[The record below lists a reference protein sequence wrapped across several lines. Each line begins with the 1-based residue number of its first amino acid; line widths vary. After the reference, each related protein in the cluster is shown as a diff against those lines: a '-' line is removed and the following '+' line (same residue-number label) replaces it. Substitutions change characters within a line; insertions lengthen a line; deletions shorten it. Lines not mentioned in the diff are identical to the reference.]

1 MSHISRHV
9 TASRRGWVGL
19 GRQLAE
25 SNRALHIRH
34 RRRLGPLPL
43 FCSAPTSSLATTT
56 TPTSSTMTKAALIPA
71 SAPTSPL
78 VHRNKQNHHPTT
90 PQRPLH
96 HSASARPY
104 VSPFTPA
111 TSISTPYTPLSLRSF
126 SSNGSSLATPASA
139 IMNRRRNLS
148 LSFTSP
154 EMHTHAHNRSL
165 ADSAPNWRTRA
176 NENGIKVSPGDEPK
190 FQCEHM
196 RLVPP
201 DPLCPLAICAPFPV
215 VLTKHAF
222 QSTIVA
228 WQNSANPL

>member
-1 MSHISRHV
+1 MAKQ
-9 TASRRGWVGL
+9 T
-19 GRQLAE
+19 
-25 SNRALHIRH
+25 
-34 RRRLGPLPL
+34 
-43 FCSAPTSSLATTT
+43 
-56 TPTSSTMTKAALIPA
+56 LIPA

-78 VHRNKQNHHPTT
+78 VHRNKQNHHPST

-96 HSASARPY
+96 HSASARHY
-104 VSPFTPA
+104 ASPFTPA
-111 TSISTPYTPLSLRSF
+111 TTFSTPYTPLSLRSF
-126 SSNGSSLATPASA
+126 SSNGSSIATPASA
-139 IMNRRRNLS
+139 VLGRRRNLS
-148 LSFTSP
+148 LSLPSP
-154 EMHTHAHNRSL
+154 EVPTNTHAQNRSL
-165 ADSAPNWRTRA
+165 ADIAQNWRTRA

-228 WQNSANPL
+228 WQNSVNPL